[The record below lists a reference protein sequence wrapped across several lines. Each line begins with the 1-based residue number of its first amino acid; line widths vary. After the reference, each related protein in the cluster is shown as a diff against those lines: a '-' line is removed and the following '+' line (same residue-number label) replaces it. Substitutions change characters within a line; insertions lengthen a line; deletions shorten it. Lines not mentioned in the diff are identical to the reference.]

1 MKGPMTYG
9 PQVNLLSTLL
19 LEKNQKTF
27 FDFWEV
33 GEVQGMPFFV
43 WGQLGKFN

>member
-1 MKGPMTYG
+1 MTYG

-19 LEKNQKTF
+19 LEKIKKRF

-33 GEVQGMPFFV
+33 GEVQGDAIFC
-43 WGQLGKFN
+43 LGTVGKV